1 MEAVGLAASIVQ
13 LIDLTTKAIKYL
25 NSVKRSSKE
34 RTELSLEASSLLQF
48 LLDLQN
54 KVDQSNGT
62 ESWFH
67 GLKSLDLENGPLDQ
81 LRGALQQLAKRLKP
95 KKGIKDATSAFTW
108 NLNKGYCMEVL
119 NTIERVKSRITL
131 ALVGDTFKV
140 GQAIKE
146 DTARI
151 GTVDERVSALSLGID
166 GIHHKGDLEKRREIL
181 KWLSPLNFYQVQ
193 QDISTRRQADTGQWF
208 LDAPEF
214 QKWVS
219 GTDNTLCCPGMPGAG
234 KSVLASLAVDFLRRL
249 PKNDPPI
256 GVAAV
261 FCSFKDQE
269 QQSLENLLASVCVQL
284 LQESSSL
291 PGKLMDLY
299 ETHYSKGTRPGL
311 QEILHVF
318 QVAVNA
324 IGLVYLVVDALDE
337 CMEEVR
343 NELISNIKATPVNLQ
358 LLVTTRY
365 IDSILSHFTA
375 SLQLEVRANDADLDS
390 YIRSKIQR
398 LPIQVQ
404 AELAD
409 EICHS
414 IITKADGMFLAAKLH
429 MDSLATKASVKTL
442 KQAVRN
448 LSGTLDDLYDN
459 AMQRVHATPSPEF
472 RVLAEKALH
481 WVAFTYRPLRVKKLL
496 VALAIE
502 PGEECFDPDGC
513 PSVGLVLDICA
524 GLLILDEQ
532 SEVVRLV
539 HYTLQ
544 DYFNAPAETR
554 YRDGHRFI
562 ARACMTYLNF
572 RCVQGHP
579 NRWAGSENSSI
590 YTDKGKKIKEGVE
603 DTSINNDCID
613 DSATWCEFSR
623 RAEHLQVY
631 ELSAYAYTFWSLHA
645 KAGPDAKL
653 WKEVHEFLACGRTV
667 AFQSPSMYD
676 KQWRGRTPIDPVLC
690 HGVGIAA
697 LFGLCEVLERLLRDT
712 GNIDEL
718 AYDKSPSSS
727 ISTIK
732 WSASALHFAAWNDQL
747 AAVEMLLEHGADI
760 NCEDTQSFT
769 PLYHAVVSE
778 SQSVAYA
785 LVARGASVVAR
796 SSLPGTYR
804 QLIKRDGE
812 LRYYYQGSTLLG
824 LVEWD
829 APLQFL
835 QLLVDAGVYITP
847 QDVFFI
853 SPLMLALIE
862 KNDLKTAKWLL
873 DGMTPLMTPF
883 QFNAYLCSK
892 EALLYSSSHGS
903 VAFMKLLL
911 EYGADI
917 DSGLPSVYGTAL
929 HSVLDSDCDEIKVK
943 LLLEGGIKVDAKDGM
958 HGETALHR
966 AARRNLIVIAKLLLE
981 SHATIDERLEC
992 GYTPLIKAISC
1003 GSTDIAK
1010 FLLRNGANPDPR
1022 DNHGATALHLAS
1034 LGGNAIMV
1042 RELIKTSIDIN
1053 LRSGFTLTVENNRA
1067 GSFSWYTKSYMTKVV
1082 VLDGTG
1088 ATVGVLVVPSPID
1101 VRASLYPSAEWLR
1114 VDRIHPFKIWK
1125 GGMTALDI
1133 AEFAK
1138 HQEIVDILKPRTTV
1152 VTEVV
1157 KTTWEDF
1164 LCELF
1169 QLSSIDEVGKELER
1183 RSLVGADGRLN
1194 GRTIGQL
1201 GEESHD
1207 DTGEKHS
1214 TVIHQHLTK
1223 RSA

>member
-34 RTELSLEASSLLQF
+34 RTKLSLEASSLLQF

-95 KKGIKDATSAFTW
+95 KKGIKDATSAFVW
-108 NLNKGYCMEVL
+108 KLNKGYCMEVL

-131 ALVGDTFKV
+131 AFGGDTFKLA
-140 GQAIKE
+140 QAIKE

-166 GIHHKGDLEKRREIL
+166 GIHHKGDLEERRKVL

-219 GTDNTLCCPGMPGAG
+219 GTDTTLCCPGMPGAG

-249 PKNDPPI
+249 PRHDPPI

-261 FCSFKDQE
+261 YCNFKDRE

-311 QEILHVF
+311 QEILLVF
-318 QVAVNA
+318 EVAVNA
-324 IGLVYLVVDALDE
+324 VGLVYLVVDALDE

-343 NELISNIKATPVNLQ
+343 NELISKMKATPVNLQ

-375 SLQLEVRANDADLDS
+375 SLQLEIRANNADLDS

-398 LPIQVQ
+398 LPVRVQ
-404 AELAD
+404 AEFAD

-442 KQAVRN
+442 KRAVRN
-448 LSGTLDDLYDN
+448 LSGTLNDLYDN
-459 AMQRVHATPSPEF
+459 AMQRVQATPSPEF
-472 RVLAEKALH
+472 RVLAEEALH
-481 WVAFTYRPLRVKKLL
+481 WVAFTYRPLHVVQLL

-532 SEVVRLV
+532 SKVVRLV

-544 DYFNAPAETR
+544 DYFNAPAGTR

-572 RCVQGHP
+572 RCVQGHA
-579 NRWAGSENSSI
+579 NRQEEAGSESSSI
-590 YTDKGKKIKEGVE
+590 YTDKGEKIKEGDE

-623 RAEHLQVY
+623 RAEHLQLY

-653 WKEVHEFLACGRTV
+653 WNEVHEFLACGR
-667 AFQSPSMYD
+667 FIHLQSPSMYD
-676 KQWRGRTPIDPVLC
+676 KQWGGTRIDHIDLELC

-712 GNIDEL
+712 GNINEL
-718 AYDKSPSSS
+718 TYYKSPSWREQ
-727 ISTIK
+727 IIK
-732 WSASALHFAAWNDQL
+732 GPASALHFAAWNDQL

-760 NCEDTQSFT
+760 NCEDTQGFT

-778 SQSVAYA
+778 SQSVACA
-785 LVARGASVVAR
+785 LVTRGASVVAR
-796 SSLPGTYR
+796 SPLPGTCC
-804 QLIKRDGE
+804 QLIKRDGK
-812 LRYYYQGSTLLG
+812 LRYYLHGSTLLG

-829 APLQFL
+829 APLRFL
-835 QLLVDAGVYITP
+835 QLLLDAGVYITP
-847 QDVFFI
+847 QDVLFS
-853 SPLMLALIE
+853 SPLMDALIE
-862 KNDLKTAKWLL
+862 KNDLKTAEWLL
-873 DGMTPLMTPF
+873 DGMTPLMTPLKV
-883 QFNAYLCSK
+883 NSDPPPIA
-892 EALLYSSSHGS
+892 ALLYASSHGS

-911 EYGADI
+911 EHGADI
-917 DSGLPSVYGTAL
+917 HSRDDSHCTAL
-929 HSVLDSDCDEIKVK
+929 HSVIDSDCDEIKVK
-943 LLLEGGIKVDAKDGM
+943 LLLEGGINVDAMSEYNYDG
-958 HGETALHR
+958 TALHM
-966 AARRNLIVIAKLLLE
+966 AAHRNLIVIAKLLLE
-981 SHATIDERLEC
+981 SHATMDERGRG
-992 GYTPLIKAISC
+992 GYTPLMEAISC
-1003 GSTDIAK
+1003 GSTGVAEL
-1010 FLLRNGANPDPR
+1010 LLRNGANPDGR
-1022 DNHGATALHLAS
+1022 DNNGATALHLAS
-1034 LGGNAIMV
+1034 LRGNALMV
-1042 RELIKTSIDIN
+1042 RQLIKT
-1053 LRSGFTLTVENNRA
+1053 
-1067 GSFSWYTKSYMTKVV
+1067 
-1082 VLDGTG
+1082 
-1088 ATVGVLVVPSPID
+1088 
-1101 VRASLYPSAEWLR
+1101 
-1114 VDRIHPFKIWK
+1114 
-1125 GGMTALDI
+1125 
-1133 AEFAK
+1133 
-1138 HQEIVDILKPRTTV
+1138 
-1152 VTEVV
+1152 
-1157 KTTWEDF
+1157 
-1164 LCELF
+1164 
-1169 QLSSIDEVGKELER
+1169 
-1183 RSLVGADGRLN
+1183 
-1194 GRTIGQL
+1194 
-1201 GEESHD
+1201 
-1207 DTGEKHS
+1207 
-1214 TVIHQHLTK
+1214 
-1223 RSA
+1223 